1 MAVSFIKD
9 KMDTDLSVNDIDRSY
24 QIGKPTPIVKFVRYN
39 DRRKVVS
46 NKKNSKDS
54 RLSITDSLT
63 ARRMEE
69 LSKAR
74 NEHLF
79 KNVWTIDGKILFKEN
94 GSNKA
99 KSFYS

>member
-1 MAVSFIKD
+1 
-9 KMDTDLSVNDIDRSY
+9 MDIDFSVNDIDRSHR
-24 QIGKPTPIVKFVRYN
+24 IRKPSPRKKRPIIVKFVRYN
-39 DRRKVVS
+39 DRRKVFS
-46 NKKNSKDS
+46 NKKKLKDS
-54 RLSITDSLT
+54 GISITESLT

-74 NEHLF
+74 NEHRF

-99 KSFYS
+99 TLFFG